1 MKKAFEYQLPQDQ
14 MKAMIEAMA
23 LGMIA
28 AIDQFSGSPL
38 AREEIEK
45 QARRGCAQMREFV
58 VTSAQKLTND
68 YATLEQLVTQFFTEG
83 YIATQASFLANPTIH
98 QTLQE
103 QQRALGVFA
112 FLGAQQQ
119 VQQKVQKLVEQR
131 MSEKQSKKGSMLNG

>member
-1 MKKAFEYQLPQDQ
+1 MIKAFEYQLPQDQ
-14 MKAMIEAMA
+14 MKAMIDAMA

-38 AREEIEK
+38 ARDEVEK

-68 YATLEQLVTQFFTEG
+68 YATLEQLVTRFFTEG
-83 YIATQASFLANPTIH
+83 YLAMQASFIADPTVH
-98 QTLQE
+98 QTLQA

-131 MSEKQSKKGSMLNG
+131 MSEKQGQRGACHE